1 MTQRS
6 KVTTKTG
13 ILLVNL
19 GTPSAPTTAAVKA
32 FLRQF
37 LHDQRV
43 VDLPRAL
50 WCPLLHF
57 IILPTRSP
65 KVAKLYQSIWSADG
79 SPLMAISQRQSTAL
93 EQELKREGVEVPVAL
108 AMTYGSPSM
117 SDAWASLKA
126 QGVNRVI
133 ILPLYPQYS
142 VSTTASVFDAWAKA
156 MKKERNLPVMRL
168 IHDYHAHPDYI
179 RALAQSVR
187 RYWEQQ
193 GQGDHLLMSFHGIP
207 ERYQEEGDPYGY
219 QCHET
224 GQLLATELGLAE
236 GSWSVTFQSRFGKEE
251 WLKPYTD
258 ETVAALPAKGIK
270 RLDVVCPAFSADC
283 LETLE
288 EIDGQNRELFLEHG
302 GEAFHYI
309 PSLNDDPAHI
319 RMMVSLICREL
330 A

>member
-1 MTQRS
+1 M
-6 KVTTKTG
+6 TTKTG

-19 GTPSAPTTAAVKA
+19 GTPAAPTTAAVKA
-32 FLRQF
+32 FLSQF

-43 VDLPRAL
+43 VDLPRYL

-65 KVAKLYQSIWSADG
+65 RVAKLYQQVWTEQG
-79 SPLMAISQRQSTAL
+79 SPLMVISLQQRAAL
-93 EQELKREGVEVPVAL
+93 EQELKREGVEVPVEL

-117 SDAWASLKA
+117 EDGWQALKA
-126 QGVNRVI
+126 KGVNRVI
-133 ILPLYPQYS
+133 LLPLYPQYS

-156 MKKERNLPVMRL
+156 MKKERNLPVVRL
-168 IHDYHAHPDYI
+168 IRDYHAHPEYI
-179 RALAQSVR
+179 QALAMSVR
-187 RYWEQQ
+187 RHWEQK

-207 ERYQEEGDPYGY
+207 ERYENEGDPYGH
-219 QCHET
+219 QCRRT
-224 GQLLATELGLAE
+224 AALLAEALELEAGQWTAC
-236 GSWSVTFQSRFGKEE
+236 FQSRFGKEE

-258 ETVAALPAKGIK
+258 VTIAGLPAAGIK
-270 RLDVVCPAFSADC
+270 RLDVVCPAFAADC

-288 EIDGQNRELFLEHG
+288 EIEVQNREIFMEAG
-302 GEAFHYI
+302 GEQFEYI
-309 PSLNDDPAHI
+309 PALNSDQAHI

>member
-1 MTQRS
+1 M
-6 KVTTKTG
+6 TTKTG

-19 GTPSAPTTAAVKA
+19 GTPAAPTTAAVKA
-32 FLRQF
+32 FLGQF
-37 LHDQRV
+37 LHDPRV

-50 WCPLLHF
+50 WCPLLHG

-65 KVAKLYQSIWSADG
+65 RVAKLYQTVWTADG
-79 SPLMAISQRQSTAL
+79 SPLMAISVRQRMAL
-93 EQELKREGVEVPVAL
+93 EQELTREGVDVPVAL

-117 SDAWASLKA
+117 SEGWAQLKA

-156 MKKERNLPVMRL
+156 MKRERNLPVMRL
-168 IHDYHAHPDYI
+168 IRDYHAHPEYI
-179 RALAQSVR
+179 QALTQSVR
-187 RYWEQQ
+187 RHWERH

-207 ERYQEEGDPYGY
+207 ERYAREGDPYGD
-219 QCHET
+219 QCRHT
-224 GQLLATELGLAE
+224 ASLLAAALSLEE
-236 GSWSVTFQSRFGKEE
+236 GRWSLTFQSRFGKEE

-258 ETVAALPAKGIK
+258 ETVASLPGQGVK
-270 RLDVVCPAFSADC
+270 RLDVICPGFAADC

-302 GEAFHYI
+302 GEAFHFI
-309 PSLNDDPAHI
+309 PSLNDEAAHI